1 MPAEGQFPPTAS
13 TDTVSSTLSGGGKKI
28 PSELV
33 NLIHVAVQ
41 LQDAGAWHKGGGGN
55 KSLGMRKG
63 FLQQLEF
70 LLL

>member
-1 MPAEGQFPPTAS
+1 MPAEGQFHPTAS
-13 TDTVSSTLSGGGKKI
+13 SDSFYHTERSGGKKI

-55 KSLGMRKG
+55 KCLSMRKG